1 MDDIFIQPED
11 LRPSVEEPE
20 NGSSLEPDS
29 DSDSD
34 SDADASM

>member
-11 LRPSVEEPE
+11 IGPSVEEPE
-20 NGSSLEPDS
+20 DSSSLEPDS

-34 SDADASM
+34 ADASM